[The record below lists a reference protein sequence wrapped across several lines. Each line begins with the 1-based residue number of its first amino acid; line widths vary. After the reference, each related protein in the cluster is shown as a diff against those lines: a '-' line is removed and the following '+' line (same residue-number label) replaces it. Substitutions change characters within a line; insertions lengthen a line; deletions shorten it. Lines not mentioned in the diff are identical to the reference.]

1 MPKGYEDEIRD
12 ILKGMDRFPGD
23 GPPRRRAP
31 AARQSAAPGL
41 ALDPQRVMGGA
52 LLLMLF
58 AWVLRGPWA
67 YGYPGLLRLAGYI
80 SLASIA
86 LFIVALIMLFRS
98 GRFGGMGLGGMSS
111 MMGRQQTRW
120 RGQVIEFPRRGG
132 PLTGLRTWWRR
143 TIARFSRRSGPNGP
157 RPMTRGRDTFQW

>member
-12 ILKGMDRFPGD
+12 ILKGMDRFPGE
-23 GPPRRRAP
+23 GQRRRPPRRRWSAP
-31 AARQSAAPGL
+31 ALS
-41 ALDPQRVMGGA
+41 LDPQRVMGGA

-67 YGYPGLLRLAGYI
+67 YGYPDLIRLAGYI
-80 SLASIA
+80 SLASVV

-98 GRFGGMGLGGMSS
+98 GRLGGMGTGGF
-111 MMGRQQTRW
+111 GRPQPRW

-143 TIARFSRRSGPNGP
+143 TVARFSRRSGPSGP
-157 RPMTRGRDTFQW
+157 RSISRGRDTYQW

>member
-23 GPPRRRAP
+23 GPPKQKQR
-31 AARQSAAPGL
+31 AARQLSAPAL
-41 ALDPQRVMGGA
+41 SLDPQRMMGGA

-67 YGYPGLLRLAGYI
+67 YGYPGLIRLAGYI
-80 SLASIA
+80 SLASIV
-86 LFIVALIMLFRS
+86 LFIAALIMLFRS
-98 GRFGGMGLGGMSS
+98 GRFGGMGMGRVSGLGG
-111 MMGRQQTRW
+111 QQTRW

-143 TIARFSRRSGPNGP
+143 TVTRFGRRPGPGGP
-157 RPMTRGRDTFQW
+157 RSISRGRDTYQW